1 MLLLIFF
8 SQLVIV
14 ASNIKLIY
22 NRYVIE
28 QHILFTKLVET
39 RPPTS
44 TTPAK
49 SVQTVRRTKRVS
61 IIGL

>member
-1 MLLLIFF
+1 MLLLIIF
-8 SQLVIV
+8 SQLVIA
-14 ASNIKLIY
+14 ASNIKSIY
-22 NRYVIE
+22 NCYVKK
-28 QHILFTKLVET
+28 QYILFTKLVET

-49 SVQTVRRTKRVS
+49 SVQTVGRTKRVS